1 MYGSEHK
8 IKMKIAKMK
17 MHGMIRLDRIR
28 NEFIRKTLGVMKLS

>member
-8 IKMKIAKMK
+8 IKMK